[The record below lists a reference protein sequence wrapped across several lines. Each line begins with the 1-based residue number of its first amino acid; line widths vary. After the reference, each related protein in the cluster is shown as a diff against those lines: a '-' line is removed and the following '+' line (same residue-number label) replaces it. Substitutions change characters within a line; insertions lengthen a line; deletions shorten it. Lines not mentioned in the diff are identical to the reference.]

1 MFFTSKDINLNKFK
15 LAYPT
20 KGWLK
25 NLKTCSSTEKN
36 IITIV
41 LNNLWQFLP
50 KINEKEKRLMIQKYM
65 HTSKLGRRI
74 GNLQDMGWR
83 GCSEYM

>member
-50 KINEKEKRLMIQKYM
+50 KINEKEKRLMIQKYNA
-65 HTSKLGRRI
+65 HLKTWEENRKPPRCGLER
-74 GNLQDMGWR
+74 LF
-83 GCSEYM
+83 